1 MKFIVVASA
10 KKVKSTFGIVF
21 LMFFLGGCVTPSGQ
35 VGVITKCRQAEVA
48 VDAAQKQY
56 DEAIQNFAKKPKDE
70 KIKNT
75 VPLKAQ
81 SLLETEEKAYQ
92 ACNRVKD
99 GRSQSPP

>member
-1 MKFIVVASA
+1 MKFIVTSA
-10 KKVKSTFGIVF
+10 KKVKSTYGIVF
-21 LMFFLGGCVTPSGQ
+21 LMLFLGGCVTPVGQ

-56 DEAIQNFAKKPKDE
+56 DEAIQNLANKPKDE

-75 VPLKAQ
+75 VPAKAQ

-92 ACNRVKD
+92 ACNRIK
-99 GRSQSPP
+99 